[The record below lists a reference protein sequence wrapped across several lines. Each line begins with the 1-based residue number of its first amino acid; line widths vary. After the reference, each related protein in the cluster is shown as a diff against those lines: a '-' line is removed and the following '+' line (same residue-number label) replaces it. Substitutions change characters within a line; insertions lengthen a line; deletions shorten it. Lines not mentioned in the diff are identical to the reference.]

1 MWTELSVWRP
11 DNMSLQ
17 LALLLLGLVALGLVV
32 LFSYTRGRIKVL
44 DCLSR
49 FPQIM
54 ELFGRLGVWKRKEPR
69 ARAVQREPSLVSAS
83 EFHLDPAPE
92 EGAEIATRLQN
103 ERPIHERRF
112 APVTTEFSDDL
123 GWPLKIDY
131 WARVPGPEPV
141 TCHDVLLVYRRHEL
155 DLMHPHLIHG
165 RSYPSNVWVNLEE
178 ASSADRFSDVVVSVQ
193 MVDRRGPVT
202 ESELTRTNSLV
213 YELAEKL
220 NRKFQFDMTVEEAID
235 QAVRLDHFCQRHDVL
250 VIVNIAAQ
258 EGSEFAGNDIQRI
271 SERSRMQIGEMGMF
285 HFLDPRTGH
294 NRFTLANRFEPGSFD
309 PAALK
314 TFSTRGLT
322 LFMSIPRVSDPLAV
336 FDEMIAVAQYAASE
350 LSGQLRDPDDGEIG
364 ESGVQKIRQQVT
376 DIEELFH
383 RVGIVPGSEA
393 ALRLF

>member
-1 MWTELSVWRP
+1 
-11 DNMSLQ
+11 MSLQ
-17 LALLLLGLVALGLVV
+17 LALMLLGLVALGLV
-32 LFSYTRGRIKVL
+32 LFFSYTRGRIKVL
-44 DCLSR
+44 DRLSR
-49 FPQIM
+49 FPRVM
-54 ELFGRLGVWKRKEPR
+54 RLFGRLAPWVRKEPR

-92 EGAEIATRLQN
+92 AGGENTACLDNQRLVD
-103 ERPIHERRF
+103 ESRF
-112 APVTTEFSDDL
+112 TPVTAEFDDDL

-131 WARVPGPEPV
+131 WARVPGSEPV
-141 TCHDVLLVYRRHEL
+141 TCHDVLSVYRRHEL
-155 DLMHPHLIHG
+155 DLEHPHLIHG
-165 RSYPSNVWVNLEE
+165 RSYPSNVWVDLEE
-178 ASSADRFSDVVVSVQ
+178 ASSADRFSDLVVSVQ

-213 YELAEKL
+213 YELAEEL

-235 QAVRLDHFCQRHDVL
+235 QALRLDHFCQRYDVL

-271 SERSRMQIGEMGMF
+271 AERSRMQIGDMGMF

-294 NRFTLANRFEPGSFD
+294 SRFTMANRFEPGNFD
-309 PAALK
+309 LTALK

-322 LFMSIPRVSDPLAV
+322 LFMSMPRVPDPLAV

-350 LSGQLRDPDDGEIG
+350 LSGELRDPDGGKIG
-364 ESGVQKIRQQVT
+364 ESGVEKIRQQVT
-376 DIEELFH
+376 DIGELFH
-383 RVGIVPGSEA
+383 RVGIVPGSEE

>member
-1 MWTELSVWRP
+1 
-11 DNMSLQ
+11 MSLQ
-17 LALLLLGLVALGLVV
+17 LALTLLGLVALGLVL

-44 DCLSR
+44 DRLSR
-49 FPQIM
+49 FPRVM
-54 ELFGRLGVWKRKEPR
+54 RLFSRFGPWVRKEPR

-92 EGAEIATRLQN
+92 AGGENTARLDNQRSVDESRFTLVTAEFDA
-103 ERPIHERRF
+103 
-112 APVTTEFSDDL
+112 DL
-123 GWPLKIDY
+123 GRPLKIDY
-131 WARVPGPEPV
+131 WARVPGSEPV
-141 TCHDVLLVYRRHEL
+141 TCHDVLSVYRRHEL
-155 DLMHPHLIHG
+155 DLEHPHLIYG
-165 RSYPSNVWVNLEE
+165 RSYPSNVWVDLEE
-178 ASSADRFSDVVVSVQ
+178 ASSIDRFSDLVVSVQ

-213 YELAEKL
+213 YELAEEL

-235 QAVRLDHFCQRHDVL
+235 QALRLDHFCQRHDVL

-271 SERSRMQIGEMGMF
+271 AERSRMQIGDLGMF

-294 NRFTLANRFEPGSFD
+294 SRFTMANRFEPGNFD
-309 PAALK
+309 LTALK

-322 LFMSIPRVSDPLAV
+322 LFMSMPRVPDPLSV

-350 LSGQLRDPDDGEIG
+350 LSGELRDPDGGKIG
-364 ESGVQKIRQQVT
+364 ESGVEKIRQQVT
-376 DIEELFH
+376 DIGELFH
-383 RVGIVPGSEA
+383 RVGIVPGSEE

>member
-1 MWTELSVWRP
+1 
-11 DNMSLQ
+11 MSLQ

-32 LFSYTRGRIKVL
+32 LFSYTRGRIKDL

-49 FPQIM
+49 FPRIM
-54 ELFGRLGVWKRKEPR
+54 ELFGHLGVWARKKPR
-69 ARAVQREPSLVSAS
+69 ARAMQREPSLVSAN

-92 EGAEIATRLQN
+92 DGREVTVRLEN
-103 ERPIHERRF
+103 ERSINDGR
-112 APVTTEFSDDL
+112 VTSVTAEFSDDL

-141 TCHDVLLVYRRHEL
+141 ACHDVLLVYRRHEL
-155 DLMHPHLIHG
+155 DLVHPHLIHG
-165 RSYPSNVWVNLEE
+165 RSYPSNVWVDLEE
-178 ASSADRFSDVVVSVQ
+178 ASSADRFSDIVVSVQ

-235 QAVRLDHFCQRHDVL
+235 QAVRLDHFCQRQDVL
-250 VIVNIAAQ
+250 VIVNIVAQ
-258 EGSEFAGNDIQRI
+258 EGSEFSGNDIQRI
-271 SERSRMQIGEMGMF
+271 SERSHMQIGEMGMF

-294 NRFTLANRFEPGSFD
+294 NRFTMANRSEPGSFD
-309 PAALK
+309 PVALK

-322 LFMSIPRVSDPLAV
+322 LFMSIPRVLDPLAV

-350 LSGQLRDPDDGEIG
+350 LSGQLRDPDGGEIG
-364 ESGVQKIRQQVT
+364 VSGVEKIRQEVA
-376 DIEELFH
+376 DIEEIFH
-383 RVGIVPGSEA
+383 RVGIVPGSEE

>member
-1 MWTELSVWRP
+1 
-11 DNMSLQ
+11 MSLQ
-17 LALLLLGLVALGLVV
+17 LALMLLGLVALGLVL

-44 DCLSR
+44 DRLSR
-49 FPQIM
+49 FPRM
-54 ELFGRLGVWKRKEPR
+54 MGLFGPLTPR
-69 ARAVQREPSLVSAS
+69 VREESRVRAVKREPSLVSAS

-92 EGAEIATRLQN
+92 AGGENNAPLENQRSVDEDRFTTVTAE
-103 ERPIHERRF
+103 F
-112 APVTTEFSDDL
+112 DDDL

-131 WARVPGPEPV
+131 WARVPGSEPV
-141 TCHDVLLVYRRHEL
+141 TCHDVLSVYRRHEL
-155 DLMHPHLIHG
+155 DLEHPHLIHG
-165 RSYPSNVWVNLEE
+165 RSYPSNVWVDLEE
-178 ASSADRFSDVVVSVQ
+178 ASSADRFSDLVVSVQ

-213 YELAEKL
+213 YELAEEL

-235 QAVRLDHFCQRHDVL
+235 QALRLDHFCQRHDVL

-271 SERSRMQIGEMGMF
+271 AERSRMQIGDMGMF

-294 NRFTLANRFEPGSFD
+294 SRFTMANRFEPGNFD

-322 LFMSIPRVSDPLAV
+322 LFMSMPRVPDPLAV

-350 LSGQLRDPDDGEIG
+350 LSGELRDPDGGKIG
-364 ESGVQKIRQQVT
+364 ESGVEKIRQQVT
-376 DIEELFH
+376 DIGELFH
-383 RVGIVPGSEA
+383 RVGIVPGSEE

>member
-1 MWTELSVWRP
+1 
-11 DNMSLQ
+11 MSLQ
-17 LALLLLGLVALGLVV
+17 LALMLLGLAALGLVL

-44 DCLSR
+44 DRLSR
-49 FPQIM
+49 FPRVM
-54 ELFGRLGVWKRKEPR
+54 RLFGRFGSWVRKEPR

-83 EFHLDPAPE
+83 EFHLDPVPE
-92 EGAEIATRLQN
+92 AGGENAAGLDNQRSVDEG
-103 ERPIHERRF
+103 RF
-112 APVTTEFSDDL
+112 TPVTAEFDDDL

-131 WARVPGPEPV
+131 WARVPGSEPI
-141 TCHDVLLVYRRHEL
+141 TCHDVLSVYRRHEL
-155 DLMHPHLIHG
+155 DLEHPHLIHG
-165 RSYPSNVWVNLEE
+165 RSYPSNVWVDLEE
-178 ASSADRFSDVVVSVQ
+178 ASSADRFSDLVVSVQ

-213 YELAEKL
+213 YELAEEL

-235 QAVRLDHFCQRHDVL
+235 QALRLDHFCQRHDVL

-271 SERSRMQIGEMGMF
+271 AERSRMQIGDMGMF

-294 NRFTLANRFEPGSFD
+294 SRFTMANRFEPGNFD
-309 PAALK
+309 LTALK

-322 LFMSIPRVSDPLAV
+322 LFMSMPRVPDPLAV

-350 LSGQLRDPDDGEIG
+350 LSGELRDPDGGKIG
-364 ESGVQKIRQQVT
+364 ESGVEKIRQQVT
-376 DIEELFH
+376 DIGELFH
-383 RVGIVPGSEA
+383 RVGIVPGSEE

>member
-1 MWTELSVWRP
+1 
-11 DNMSLQ
+11 MSLQ
-17 LALLLLGLVALGLVV
+17 LALMLLGLVALGLVL

-44 DCLSR
+44 DRLSR
-49 FPQIM
+49 FPRVM
-54 ELFGRLGVWKRKEPR
+54 GLFGRLGPWVRKKPR

-83 EFHLDPAPE
+83 EFHLDPAPGASGE
-92 EGAEIATRLQN
+92 NTAHLENQRSVDEG
-103 ERPIHERRF
+103 RF
-112 APVTTEFSDDL
+112 TPVTAEFDDDL

-131 WARVPGPEPV
+131 WARVPGSEPV
-141 TCHDVLLVYRRHEL
+141 TCHDVLSVYRRHEL
-155 DLMHPHLIHG
+155 DLEHPHLIHG
-165 RSYPSNVWVNLEE
+165 RSYPSNVWVDLEE
-178 ASSADRFSDVVVSVQ
+178 ASSADRFSDLVVSVQ

-213 YELAEKL
+213 YELAEEL

-235 QAVRLDHFCQRHDVL
+235 QALRLDHFCQRHDVL

-271 SERSRMQIGEMGMF
+271 AERSRMQIGDMGMF

-294 NRFTLANRFEPGSFD
+294 SRFTMANRFEPGNFD
-309 PAALK
+309 LTALK

-322 LFMSIPRVSDPLAV
+322 LFMSMPRVPDPLAV

-350 LSGQLRDPDDGEIG
+350 LSGELRDPDGGKIG
-364 ESGVQKIRQQVT
+364 ESGVEKIRQQVT
-376 DIEELFH
+376 DIGELFH
-383 RVGIVPGSEA
+383 RVGIVPGSEE

>member
-1 MWTELSVWRP
+1 
-11 DNMSLQ
+11 MSLQ
-17 LALLLLGLVALGLVV
+17 LALMLLGLVALGLVL
-32 LFSYTRGRIKVL
+32 LFSYTRGRIKVR
-44 DCLSR
+44 DRLSR
-49 FPQIM
+49 FPQVM
-54 ELFGRLGVWKRKEPR
+54 RLFGRFGSWVRKEPR

-83 EFHLDPAPE
+83 EFHLDPAPDSGGE
-92 EGAEIATRLQN
+92 NTAPLKDQRSVDEG
-103 ERPIHERRF
+103 RF
-112 APVTTEFSDDL
+112 TLVTAEFSDDL

-131 WARVPGPEPV
+131 WARVPGSEPV
-141 TCHDVLLVYRRHEL
+141 TYHDVLSVYRRHEL
-155 DLMHPHLIHG
+155 DLEHPHLIHG
-165 RSYPSNVWVNLEE
+165 RSYPSNVWVDLEE
-178 ASSADRFSDVVVSVQ
+178 ASSADRFSDLVVSVQ

-213 YELAEKL
+213 YELAEEL

-235 QAVRLDHFCQRHDVL
+235 QALRLDHFCQRHDVL

-271 SERSRMQIGEMGMF
+271 AERSRMQIGDMGMF

-294 NRFTLANRFEPGSFD
+294 SRFTMANRFEPGNFN

-322 LFMSIPRVSDPLAV
+322 LFMSIPRVPDPLAV

-350 LSGQLRDPDDGEIG
+350 LSGELRDPDGGKIG
-364 ESGVQKIRQQVT
+364 ESGVEKIRQQVT
-376 DIEELFH
+376 DIGELFH
-383 RVGIVPGSEA
+383 RVGIVPGSEE

>member
-1 MWTELSVWRP
+1 M
-11 DNMSLQ
+11 
-17 LALLLLGLVALGLVV
+17 
-32 LFSYTRGRIKVL
+32 
-44 DCLSR
+44 
-49 FPQIM
+49 
-54 ELFGRLGVWKRKEPR
+54 
-69 ARAVQREPSLVSAS
+69 QREPSLVSAS
-83 EFHLDPAPE
+83 DFHLDPASE
-92 EGAEIATRLQN
+92 AGSEDSARFENQ
-103 ERPIHERRF
+103 RPVDNSRF
-112 APVTTEFSDDL
+112 TPVTTEFSDDL

-155 DLMHPHLIHG
+155 DLVHPHLIHG
-165 RSYPSNVWVNLEE
+165 RSYPSNVWVDLEE
-178 ASSADRFSDVVVSVQ
+178 ASSADHFSDVVVSVQ

-322 LFMSIPRVSDPLAV
+322 LFMSIPRVPDPLAV

-350 LSGQLRDPDDGEIG
+350 LSGQLRDPDGGEIG
-364 ESGVQKIRQQVT
+364 VSGVEKIRQQVA
-376 DIEELFH
+376 DIDELYH
-383 RVGIVPGSEA
+383 RVGIVPGSEE
-393 ALRLF
+393 ALLLY